1 MPEPLAVYGLN
12 RVIFDNSI
20 SLSDNIILDQGRWS
34 LVALVEAIDRLYSI
48 LARDRSLSNLYV
60 DPEIAVMLHVI
71 THHHG
76 LASSI
81 LLNTTARGAKETR
94 TVYDARIRR
103 YQYIQSLVGGVQFQT
118 LQDRKLR
125 NVLTHM
131 EEYLAKELQRPN
143 TAWAIDMAIL
153 SEDQFVVKHRPGTLI
168 EYCRTYVART
178 NTIRHLGYTIS
189 LDNLRE
195 EAATFLSMVWGMTQK
210 PPPDRPEIH
219 YNLIEGLWEKH
230 YDNLPPIG

>member
-1 MPEPLAVYGLN
+1 MPEPIAVYGLN

-48 LARDRSLSNLYV
+48 LAGDRLLSNMYV
-60 DPEIAVMLHVI
+60 DPQIADMLHVI

-76 LASSI
+76 LAASI
-81 LLNTTARGAKETR
+81 LLNTTPRGNKETK
-94 TVYDARIRR
+94 TIYDARIRR
-103 YQYIQSLVGGVQFQT
+103 HQYIQSRLGGVQFPT
-118 LQDRKLR
+118 LQNRKLR
-125 NVLTHM
+125 NILTHM
-131 EEYLAKELQRPN
+131 EDHLAQELQRPN

-153 SEDQFVVKHRPGTLI
+153 SEDQFVIEKRPGTLI

-189 LDNLRE
+189 LTDLRE
-195 EAATFLSMVWGMTQK
+195 EASKFLYMVWGMSQK
-210 PPPDRPEIH
+210 PPPERPEIR
-219 YNLIEGLWEKH
+219 YNFIEGFWEKH
-230 YDNLPPIG
+230 YENLPSPG